1 VSIALW
7 LIVAIAAYL
16 ALALLVGSALGLI
29 LGRISGAWETLMT
42 DLAVPPP
49 RPDLVQAEEF
59 AIEEEALAG
68 RNSLIE
74 PNPGWAP

>member
-29 LGRISGAWETLMT
+29 LGRISGAWEAVMT
-42 DLAVPPP
+42 DALAVLPP
-49 RPDLVQAEEF
+49 RPDLAQVEEL

-68 RNSLIE
+68 RNR
-74 PNPGWAP
+74 